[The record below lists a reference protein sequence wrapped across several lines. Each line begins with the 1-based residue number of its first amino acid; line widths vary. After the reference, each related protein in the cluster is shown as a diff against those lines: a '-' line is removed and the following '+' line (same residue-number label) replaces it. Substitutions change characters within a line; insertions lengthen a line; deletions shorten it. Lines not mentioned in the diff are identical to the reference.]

1 MSYMRSREIFTTRF
15 LSDRVPVQS
24 KNINFTSRRTGSETD
39 TNHTAVHAAVAAAII
54 AAIIAA
60 VL

>member
-1 MSYMRSREIFTTRF
+1 MRSREIFTTRF

-24 KNINFTSRRTGSETD
+24 KNINFTSRRTSSETATD
-39 TNHTAVHAAVAAAII
+39 HASVHASVAAAII